1 MIDRLRSIS
10 ISTALLLAGTGLLV
24 GATDPGG
31 PSRPGECLAHLPGS
45 IQWASRHTSP
55 LAVDDT
61 AGPRPESWA
70 PWTHRPSC
78 VEAANDPKVKF
89 CTYTDAGH
97 GPHGF
102 SLITT
107 PEIAAANI
115 DTLQDPSVSSVG
127 APNLEHWQK
136 LEDDPPYEVVDLPG
150 KGKGVVATRLIK
162 KYDVF
167 MSDSAMFVNFR
178 FTASVRQQ
186 DGYDQLHTAA
196 ERLRNPHA
204 LLSLGRSNTG
214 HQSDIVEDVMRT
226 NSFNLDIS
234 GVPHMGMFSKISRV
248 NHACKPNSFMRF
260 SKRSFGATIVAF
272 RDIRPGEEITISYA
286 PFGLTH
292 SQRQSTLADW
302 GFKCTCEMCT
312 AAPDV
317 IAESDARRSKVEDLQ
332 AEVLDFLGRGK
343 IHGAI
348 KLIKSILELLETEGL
363 QPLMTEHYDSLARI
377 YWYLNE
383 RGKSRANARSAVEL
397 LAVHGFIDLKDV
409 DLYVGALHFNQ
420 VLFVVRTDRR
430 IARFE
435 PLTHPPVD
443 ERRLM
448 RTSVKKSIAAVFW
461 LSVFICAFLAIRN
474 MAAFAGPRYRFT
486 IQPDY
491 FVDYEQ
497 VAAQDPSG
505 KATTQP
511 NLGILDREYPEIEIP
526 GTPWERLVTNVTRLN
541 AESRGDV
548 QYKVLFLTR
557 HGLGY
562 HNVQQAKVGT
572 PEWDRYWSR
581 LDGDGAVVW
590 RDAPLVEEGINQ
602 AKQLSLIWQDAV
614 ANGVMPLP
622 HSFYTSPLT
631 RCLQTSKLVM
641 GPLLENRGHP
651 FRPIVKELLRERM
664 TDHTCDA
671 RSTRTSIQ
679 EAYPEYII
687 EPSLTETDE
696 LWKAD
701 RFESDEEHIARKQR
715 VLEDIFST
723 DHSQYISLTVH
734 SQAIQAIM
742 QVGGAKP
749 FKIREGTSFAVVM
762 RADVLHS

>member
-1 MIDRLRSIS
+1 MTDRLRSIS
-10 ISTALLLAGTGLLV
+10 TSTALLLAGMGLL
-24 GATDPGG
+24 
-31 PSRPGECLAHLPGS
+31 
-45 IQWASRHTSP
+45 
-55 LAVDDT
+55 
-61 AGPRPESWA
+61 
-70 PWTHRPSC
+70 
-78 VEAANDPKVKF
+78 AANDPKVKF

-115 DTLQDPSVSSVG
+115 DTLQDPSFSSVG

-167 MSDSAMFVNFR
+167 MSDYAVLFVNFQ

-204 LLSLGRSNTG
+204 LLSLGRSNPG

-234 GVPHMGMFSKISRV
+234 GVPHMGMFPKISRV

-272 RDIRPGEEITISYA
+272 RDIHPGEEITISYA

-317 IAESDARRSKVEDLQ
+317 IAASDARRSKVEDLQ
-332 AEVLDFLGRGK
+332 AQVLDFLGRGK

-348 KLIKSILELLETEGL
+348 KLIESILELLETEGL

-409 DLYVGALHFNQ
+409 DLYVGA
-420 VLFVVRTDRR
+420 VLDKY
-430 IARFE
+430 A
-435 PLTHPPVD
+435 
-443 ERRLM
+443 
-448 RTSVKKSIAAVFW
+448 
-461 LSVFICAFLAIRN
+461 
-474 MAAFAGPRYRFT
+474 
-486 IQPDY
+486 
-491 FVDYEQ
+491 
-497 VAAQDPSG
+497 SG
-505 KATTQP
+505 
-511 NLGILDREYPEIEIP
+511 
-526 GTPWERLVTNVTRLN
+526 
-541 AESRGDV
+541 
-548 QYKVLFLTR
+548 
-557 HGLGY
+557 
-562 HNVQQAKVGT
+562 
-572 PEWDRYWSR
+572 
-581 LDGDGAVVW
+581 
-590 RDAPLVEEGINQ
+590 
-602 AKQLSLIWQDAV
+602 
-614 ANGVMPLP
+614 
-622 HSFYTSPLT
+622 
-631 RCLQTSKLVM
+631 
-641 GPLLENRGHP
+641 
-651 FRPIVKELLRERM
+651 
-664 TDHTCDA
+664 
-671 RSTRTSIQ
+671 
-679 EAYPEYII
+679 
-687 EPSLTETDE
+687 
-696 LWKAD
+696 AD
-701 RFESDEEHIARKQR
+701 
-715 VLEDIFST
+715 
-723 DHSQYISLTVH
+723 
-734 SQAIQAIM
+734 
-742 QVGGAKP
+742 
-749 FKIREGTSFAVVM
+749 
-762 RADVLHS
+762 

>member
-10 ISTALLLAGTGLLV
+10 TSTALLLAGMGLLV
-24 GATDPGG
+24 SVTDTGGPPGG
-31 PSRPGECLAHLPGS
+31 PSRLGECLAHLPGS
-45 IQWASRHTSP
+45 IQWASRNTSP

-115 DTLQDPSVSSVG
+115 DTLQDPSFSSVG

-167 MSDSAMFVNFR
+167 MSDYAVLFVNFQ
-178 FTASVRQQ
+178 FTASVRQH

-204 LLSLGRSNTG
+204 LLSLGRSNPG

-234 GVPHMGMFSKISRV
+234 GVPHMGMFPKISRV

-272 RDIRPGEEITISYA
+272 RDIHPAEEITISYA

-317 IAESDARRSKVEDLQ
+317 IAASDARRSKVEDLQ
-332 AEVLDFLGRGK
+332 AQVLDFLGRGK

-348 KLIKSILELLETEGL
+348 KLIESILELLETEGL

-409 DLYVGALHFNQ
+409 DLYVGA
-420 VLFVVRTDRR
+420 VLDKY
-430 IARFE
+430 A
-435 PLTHPPVD
+435 
-443 ERRLM
+443 
-448 RTSVKKSIAAVFW
+448 
-461 LSVFICAFLAIRN
+461 
-474 MAAFAGPRYRFT
+474 
-486 IQPDY
+486 
-491 FVDYEQ
+491 
-497 VAAQDPSG
+497 SG
-505 KATTQP
+505 
-511 NLGILDREYPEIEIP
+511 
-526 GTPWERLVTNVTRLN
+526 
-541 AESRGDV
+541 
-548 QYKVLFLTR
+548 
-557 HGLGY
+557 
-562 HNVQQAKVGT
+562 
-572 PEWDRYWSR
+572 
-581 LDGDGAVVW
+581 
-590 RDAPLVEEGINQ
+590 
-602 AKQLSLIWQDAV
+602 
-614 ANGVMPLP
+614 
-622 HSFYTSPLT
+622 
-631 RCLQTSKLVM
+631 
-641 GPLLENRGHP
+641 
-651 FRPIVKELLRERM
+651 
-664 TDHTCDA
+664 
-671 RSTRTSIQ
+671 
-679 EAYPEYII
+679 
-687 EPSLTETDE
+687 
-696 LWKAD
+696 AD
-701 RFESDEEHIARKQR
+701 
-715 VLEDIFST
+715 
-723 DHSQYISLTVH
+723 
-734 SQAIQAIM
+734 
-742 QVGGAKP
+742 
-749 FKIREGTSFAVVM
+749 
-762 RADVLHS
+762 

>member
-24 GATDPGG
+24 SATDPGG
-31 PSRPGECLAHLPGS
+31 PSWRGECLAHLPGS
-45 IQWASRHTSP
+45 IQWASRNTSP

-89 CTYTDAGH
+89 CTYTNAGH

-115 DTLQDPSVSSVG
+115 DTLQDPSFSSVG

-167 MSDSAMFVNFR
+167 MSDYAVMFVNFQ

-186 DGYDQLHTAA
+186 DGYEQLHTAA

-204 LLSLGRSNTG
+204 LLSLGRSNPG

-234 GVPHMGMFSKISRV
+234 GVPHMGMFPKIS
-248 NHACKPNSFMRF
+248 
-260 SKRSFGATIVAF
+260 
-272 RDIRPGEEITISYA
+272 
-286 PFGLTH
+286 
-292 SQRQSTLADW
+292 RQSTLADW

-348 KLIKSILELLETEGL
+348 KLIKSILALLETEGL

-397 LAVHGFIDLKDV
+397 LAVHGFIDRKDV
-409 DLYVGALHFNQ
+409 DLYVGA
-420 VLFVVRTDRR
+420 
-430 IARFE
+430 
-435 PLTHPPVD
+435 
-443 ERRLM
+443 
-448 RTSVKKSIAAVFW
+448 
-461 LSVFICAFLAIRN
+461 
-474 MAAFAGPRYRFT
+474 
-486 IQPDY
+486 
-491 FVDYEQ
+491 
-497 VAAQDPSG
+497 
-505 KATTQP
+505 
-511 NLGILDREYPEIEIP
+511 
-526 GTPWERLVTNVTRLN
+526 
-541 AESRGDV
+541 
-548 QYKVLFLTR
+548 
-557 HGLGY
+557 
-562 HNVQQAKVGT
+562 
-572 PEWDRYWSR
+572 
-581 LDGDGAVVW
+581 
-590 RDAPLVEEGINQ
+590 
-602 AKQLSLIWQDAV
+602 
-614 ANGVMPLP
+614 
-622 HSFYTSPLT
+622 
-631 RCLQTSKLVM
+631 
-641 GPLLENRGHP
+641 
-651 FRPIVKELLRERM
+651 
-664 TDHTCDA
+664 
-671 RSTRTSIQ
+671 
-679 EAYPEYII
+679 
-687 EPSLTETDE
+687 
-696 LWKAD
+696 
-701 RFESDEEHIARKQR
+701 
-715 VLEDIFST
+715 VLEKYAS
-723 DHSQYISLTVH
+723 
-734 SQAIQAIM
+734 
-742 QVGGAKP
+742 GA
-749 FKIREGTSFAVVM
+749 
-762 RADVLHS
+762 D